1 MVSVGASLLPSDDGD
16 NDVARTLRRM
26 AMNTLVSV
34 SVFGL
39 VPLPP
44 MPDTL
49 DHWSRPSKMVA
60 KLLEETERGTG
71 WRALFRSARR
81 RPTARDHAAIG

>member
-1 MVSVGASLLPSDDGD
+1 
-16 NDVARTLRRM
+16 M
-26 AMNTLVSV
+26 AMNTLVNV

-49 DHWSRPSKMVA
+49 DRLSRPSKIVA

-81 RPTARDHAAIG
+81 LLAARDHPAIG

>member
-1 MVSVGASLLPSDDGD
+1 
-16 NDVARTLRRM
+16 
-26 AMNTLVSV
+26 MNTLVSV

-44 MPDTL
+44 MLDTL
-49 DHWSRPSKMVA
+49 DPWSRPSKMVA

-81 RPTARDHAAIG
+81 QPTARAHPAIG

>member
-1 MVSVGASLLPSDDGD
+1 MTATMTLP
-16 NDVARTLRRM
+16 AALRRM
-26 AMNTLVSV
+26 VMNTLVSV

-49 DHWSRPSKMVA
+49 DPWSRPSKMVA
-60 KLLEETERGTG
+60 KLLEETERGTR

-81 RPTARDHAAIG
+81 LPIARDHPAIG

>member
-1 MVSVGASLLPSDDGD
+1 
-16 NDVARTLRRM
+16 
-26 AMNTLVSV
+26 MNTLVSV
-34 SVFGL
+34 SVSGL

-49 DHWSRPSKMVA
+49 DPWSRPPKMVA

-71 WRALFRSARR
+71 
-81 RPTARDHAAIG
+81 